1 MPQNVDRLKQRFL
14 GGATIYLPLRAGENL
29 SAQQYR
35 FVVPGSVVGEVK
47 LATGAS
53 NPMPIG
59 VLQNAPTVCQV
70 AQVAVYGLATVAG
83 QPSGC
88 ILINGTFITSS
99 SIGTACAAG
108 SGGVVLARWLDAT
121 ASAVGTVVNGNAF
134 LFGGLGS
141 ACIGSAS

>member
-14 GGATIYLPLRAGENL
+14 GGAVIYLPLRAGQDL
-29 SAQQYR
+29 STHQYK
-35 FVVPGSVVGEVK
+35 FVVPGSVAGEVK

-70 AQVAVYGLATVAG
+70 AQVAVFGLATVAG

-88 ILINGTFITSS
+88 ILMNGTFITSS
-99 SIGTACAAG
+99 STGTACAAG
-108 SGGVVLARWLDAT
+108 SGGVVLARWMDVT
-121 ASAVGTVVNGNAF
+121 ASAANVVVNGQAF
-134 LFGGLGS
+134 LYGGLGS